1 MARIIF
7 FSAFIFN
14 LLWLLSASVI
24 LLCRVTEKKQI
35 ILGGA
40 DSPTSVFL
48 EIPSAVPTWL
58 AAAIVICGISYGIF
72 SIYMFMKLN
81 SV

>member
-24 LLCRVTEKKQI
+24 LLCQVTGKKQI

-58 AAAIVICGISYGIF
+58 AAAVLACGLSYLIF
-72 SIYMFMKLN
+72 SIYIYLRLKG
-81 SV
+81 